1 MSCVMSE
8 EQAMSEGTQGAG
20 PEVDRLIEEG
30 MAGRLRPG
38 TEAFE
43 RFIDL
48 TARRPGGTRMV
59 AHYRDPRD
67 HQESFEI
74 ALRALRLTPRDRYLE
89 IGFGGGQLLEMAL
102 RTVRSAAGI
111 DHSPD
116 MLALASERN
125 TAAIVA
131 GRLQLVYG
139 DVHRLPWPDDEFTCA
154 AAVNM
159 FFFVTSP
166 EVCLGELH
174 RVLRPR
180 GRLVI
185 VTVAP
190 GPDPNAHG
198 PWSPALRAYPAEV
211 MEAMLRR
218 AGFGKVR
225 VEEPGGDRQ
234 VCRAVAS

>member
-1 MSCVMSE
+1 MTGE
-8 EQAMSEGTQGAG
+8 RAPAG
-20 PEVDRLIEEG
+20 GGPDLDDLLREG
-30 MAGRLRPG
+30 MAGRLQPG

-43 RFIDL
+43 RFIDAS
-48 TARRPGGTRMV
+48 ARRPTGAQMA

-67 HQESFEI
+67 HQASFEI
-74 ALRALRLTPRDRYLE
+74 ALRALRLTPEDRYLE

-102 RTVRSAAGI
+102 RTARSAAGI

-139 DVHRLPWPDDEFTCA
+139 DVHRLPWADDEFTCA

-159 FFFVTSP
+159 FFFVRSP
-166 EVCLGELH
+166 LVCLRELR
-174 RVLRPR
+174 RVLRAG

-185 VTVAP
+185 VTVAVSD
-190 GPDPNAHG
+190 DPSAHG
-198 PWSPALRAYPAEV
+198 PWSPALRAYPAPV
-211 MEAMLRR
+211 MERMLRE
-218 AGFGKVR
+218 AGFREVA
-225 VEEPGGDRQ
+225 VDEPGEGRQ
-234 VCRAVAS
+234 VNVAIA

>member
-1 MSCVMSE
+1 
-8 EQAMSEGTQGAG
+8 MSEGTREAS
-20 PEVDRLIEEG
+20 PETDRLIEEG

-48 TARRPGGTRMV
+48 TARRPSGTRMV
-59 AHYRDPRD
+59 AHYRDPRE

-74 ALRALRLTPRDRYLE
+74 ALRALRLTSRDRYLE

-159 FFFVTSP
+159 FFFFVASP

-174 RVLRPR
+174 RVLRPQ

-190 GPDPNAHG
+190 GEGPDTHG
-198 PWSPALRAYPAEV
+198 PWSPALRVYPAQA
-211 MEAMLRR
+211 METMLRR
-218 AGFGKVR
+218 AGFGKVS
-225 VEEPGGDRQ
+225 VEEPGGGRQ
-234 VCRAVAS
+234 ICQAIAS